1 MELEPRTM
9 VAILLAGS
17 TLLQGCGAVVATG
30 VVTGAAVAHDRRTA
44 GTIVDDQ
51 SIEIK
56 VQTVFYD
63 EPDLSEGVHIN
74 VTSYNGIVL
83 LSGETPTEAQRRR
96 AEERV
101 AGIEGV
107 RLVHNELTIAA
118 PSSAMTRS
126 SDSLITAKVKTKML
140 GDEGFDAGWVKVVTE
155 NGTVYLMGI
164 VTRDEADRATEIT
177 RSTGGVQRVVRLF
190 EYITPKE
197 ANPQA
202 DQPPEHE
209 TRSDPL

>member
-1 MELEPRTM
+1 MAS
-9 VAILLAGS
+9 VLLAGC
-17 TLLQGCGAVVATG
+17 TLIQGCGALVATG

-44 GTIVDDQ
+44 GNIVDDQ

-56 VQTVFYD
+56 AHTLFQD
-63 EPDLSEGVHIN
+63 EPELSEGVHID
-74 VTSYNGIVL
+74 VTSYNGVVL

-96 AEERV
+96 AQELV
-101 AGIEGV
+101 SGIEGV
-107 RLVHNELTIAA
+107 RRVHNELAIAA

-126 SDSLITAKVKTKML
+126 SDSLITAKVKARMVGK
-140 GDEGFDAGWVKVVTE
+140 EGFDAGWVKVVTE

-164 VTRDEADRATEIT
+164 VTRDEADKATEIT

-190 EYITPKE
+190 EYITPVE

-202 DQPPEHE
+202 DHPTEHD
-209 TRSDPL
+209 TISDPL